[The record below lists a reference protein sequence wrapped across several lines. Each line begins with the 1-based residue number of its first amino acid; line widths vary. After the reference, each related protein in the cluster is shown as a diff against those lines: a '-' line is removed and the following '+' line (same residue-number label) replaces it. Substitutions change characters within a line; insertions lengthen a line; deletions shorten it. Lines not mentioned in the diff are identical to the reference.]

1 MKNKT
6 FPVIL
11 TLFLCFCSTPMR
23 HYLEEP
29 PKTSPQIDSSAVK
42 KSDTVSLDIKKKT
55 LCLAAPRLE
64 R

>member
-1 MKNKT
+1 MKVKKSFFFT
-6 FPVIL
+6 IVL
-11 TLFLCFCSTPMR
+11 LCFCSTPMR

-55 LCLAAPRLE
+55 LCLVAPRLE